1 MRLLIFSGLLY
12 LLGISIILILRPKL
26 MFADNGKW
34 KEFGLG
40 RNNQYYTWMPFWLF
54 AIMWAIL
61 SYLLVLIIASL
72 FGSSDDDKSISVS
85 LEEIQ
90 PENITKKS
98 LQPVLDESMKSI
110 KKKQSSAIGDMKP
123 GYYILNT
130 QETMKTG
137 IPKYIYLGPEAPNLI
152 YNNTEND

>member
-98 LQPVLDESMKSI
+98 LQPVLDESIKSI

>member
-1 MRLLIFSGLLY
+1 
-12 LLGISIILILRPKL
+12 

-98 LQPVLDESMKSI
+98 LQPVLDESIKSI